1 MLCKPYS
8 LLSFPSS
15 STAFFCFVSA
25 MNNIVLRFD
34 PWDDIGKQ
42 VAVHHCKDYRTRNV
56 HNRECGSITANITD
70 RRLYNGVKKRIVMIS
85 EGSQKSDILCC

>member
-1 MLCKPYS
+1 
-8 LLSFPSS
+8 
-15 STAFFCFVSA
+15 

-42 VAVHHCKDYRTRNV
+42 VAVHHCKHYRQRNA

-70 RRLYNGVKKRIVMIS
+70 RRLYNGEKKRIVMIS
-85 EGSQKSDILCC
+85 EG